1 MGFHDPNF
9 TGHTDDANLMD
20 DPDALFIA
28 SPQEIAALVTAWRR
42 LRGWKQ
48 ETLAQFAAVSLSTVE
63 RIERGE
69 AVSTESLDRVAVAL
83 EFKEGDFHR
92 PRSRRGFDESLMET
106 MRFFEGRLAVPC
118 APLKTQPQAAA
129 LLGCQAYLVDDGRCT
144 PDAAEAVAI
153 LRENLDVYSFMLSD
167 LAGPG
172 EPVKK
177 REIYTSLL
185 ADVQAVERRGYT
197 ALHTTYDADSRFGP
211 VKVAVIGFFPKLT
224 DPGAAKREFV
234 LVPTHIG

>member
-1 MGFHDPNF
+1 MGYHDPNF

-20 DPDALFIA
+20 DPDALFTP

-48 ETLAQFAAVSLSTVE
+48 ETLAQFAGVSLSTVE

-83 EFKEGDFHR
+83 EFKAGDFHR
-92 PRSRRGFDESLMET
+92 PRSRRGFDESLIQT
-106 MRFFEGRLAVPC
+106 MRFFEGKLAVPC
-118 APLKTQPQAAA
+118 APLKTQPQVAT
-129 LLGCQAYLVDDGRCT
+129 LLGCHAYLVDDGRCT
-144 PDAAEAVAI
+144 PDAAEAIAI
-153 LRENLDVYSFMLSD
+153 LHENMDFYRCVLSGMF
-167 LAGPG
+167 GPS

-211 VKVAVIGFFPKLT
+211 VKVAVIGFFPRLT
-224 DPGAAKREFV
+224 DPGAVKREFV
-234 LVPTHIG
+234 LVRANLG